1 MNRMVDLSLEQ
12 SEVVQLKP
20 TTRDQAAKVVK
31 DDTARWAAVI
41 NDAGI
46 KPAE

>member
-1 MNRMVDLSLEQ
+1 MPD
-12 SEVVQLKP
+12 VQEKLRKLNTSP
-20 TTRDQAAKVVK
+20 QQTTLDQAAKVVK

-41 NDAGI
+41 KAADL